1 MTKYYPQTP
10 TDWTTALE
18 KIYAKQSD
26 QLQRYH
32 DQLRQRDQQLVAKA
46 GNESLANTLGSLA
59 QFSSTIS
66 KAVQQSQVR
75 KDKQDLEYKTK
86 LENMFSLNPELSEGF
101 IKSISEYKG
110 DRNDIWKDST
120 FFDPLLASLSE
131 KSKEAAQA
139 ILKQDPR
146 RMIIF
151 QETLARQFSTQLP
164 FLADR
169 WLSDEKAKDPERWEN
184 FSDEQKITEINRYK
198 AAELAKFGISEK
210 AGNAILAGELKRQTE
225 TIKGTRTASTND
237 KFFKQNHAL
246 QLSILEVAGGA
257 VDIKALPQAVHEAII
272 LTAGKDF
279 SHIEDGD
286 TKLQRATESVIG
298 DLIHLSKNSFIPN
311 GALAGLEDYKFPHPA
326 GKGGK
331 ASVIDAF
338 FKKDSKHFSLL
349 IEALDEGQN
358 GVLDVQTEIDQG
370 IYEEASLLK
379 TQGKYKEAD
388 ELMRPLIG
396 RDLLT
401 QEQYADYERI
411 NPKEQSKEYE
421 TDRDAY
427 YTDLEL
433 RGKLPS
439 IEELNQEPNKAMR
452 DKWVKIK
459 KDKEKWKSDNK
470 HSYNTKLF
478 ENEVYKLR
486 TTRSLEPGQPITQE
500 DGAVV
505 QKLVDFS
512 EMRLAYY
519 LGQDRIN
526 GTTTPNIA
534 ALIKQDVD
542 TFKVGNGWGTD
553 EGGMF
558 SLDKSKWGE
567 HKWANINKVDM
578 DLGYG
583 TYNHNKPSADRESK
597 YNKIVQDNSNLSVDE
612 RREIPEAIFSNRMM
626 LGFKQNGYF
635 SEDMKYIAAREGLT
649 LPQAFELALKSMD
662 PEFAK
667 LHNFKQ
673 LPEEAKANLNAHR
686 KLEDGLDTVFKKAS
700 DSSQKALIQ
709 KLRSKL
715 KYQGWDYF
723 TPKDKIILIEIL
735 STQDE

>member
-1 MTKYYPQTP
+1 MAKYYPQTP
-10 TDWTTALE
+10 TDWTTSLE
-18 KIYAKQSD
+18 KIYAKQSE
-26 QLQRYH
+26 QLQRHH
-32 DQLRQRDQQLVAKA
+32 DQLRQRDQQMVRKAENENIAKVFS
-46 GNESLANTLGSLA
+46 SLAG
-59 QFSSTIS
+59 FSSSIGAAV
-66 KAVQQSQVR
+66 KANEVR
-75 KDKQDLEYKTK
+75 QEKKDSEYKK
-86 LENMFSLNPELSEGF
+86 ELSNIFSLNPELSEGF
-101 IKSISEYKG
+101 IKSISEYEG
-110 DRNDIWKDST
+110 DRNDIWKDSK

-131 KSKEAAQA
+131 KSREAAQA

-164 FLADR
+164 FLSEKWAAA
-169 WLSDEKAKDPERWEN
+169 EKAKDPEKWEN
-184 FSDEQKITEINRYK
+184 FSDEQEITEINRYK
-198 AAELAKFGISEK
+198 TDQLARFGISEK
-210 AGNAILAGELKRQTE
+210 AANAILAGELKRQTE
-225 TIKGTRTASTND
+225 TIKGTRTTSTND
-237 KFFKQNHAL
+237 KLFKQNHAL
-246 QLSILEVAGGA
+246 QLSILEVSGGS

-279 SHIEDGD
+279 SHIKDGD
-286 TKLQRATESVIG
+286 TRLQRATESVIG

-311 GALAGLEDYKFPHPA
+311 GAFAGLEDYKFPHPA
-326 GKGGK
+326 GKNGK

-349 IEALDEGQN
+349 TKALDEGQS
-358 GVLDVQTEIDQG
+358 GVLDVQTKIDQG
-370 IYEEASLLK
+370 IYEKARLLK
-379 TQGKYKEAD
+379 TQGKYDEAD

-411 NPKEQSKEYE
+411 NPEEQSKSYE
-421 TDRDAY
+421 TERDEY

-439 IEELNQEPNKAMR
+439 IEELNQEPNRAMR

-470 HSYNTKLF
+470 HSYNTDLF
-478 ENEVYKLR
+478 KNEVYKLR

-519 LGQDRIN
+519 LGEDRKN

-534 ALIKQDVD
+534 ALIKKDVD
-542 TFKVGNGWGTD
+542 AFKIGNGWGTE

-567 HKWANINKVDM
+567 HKWVNINQVDI

-583 TYNHNKPSADRESK
+583 TYNHNKPSANIESK
-597 YNKIVQDNSNLSVDE
+597 YNKILRDNSNLSVDE
-612 RREIPEAIFSNRMM
+612 RREKPEAIFTNRMM

-635 SEDMKYIAAREGLT
+635 SEDMKYIARKEKLT
-649 LPQAFELALKSMD
+649 LPQAFDLALKSMD
-662 PEFAK
+662 SDFAK
-667 LHNFKQ
+667 LHNFKK
-673 LPEEAKANLNAHR
+673 LPSEAKANLNAHR
-686 KLEDGLDTVFKKAS
+686 KLKDGLDTVFKEAS